1 MKKIK
6 TIAVNLRNVIRN
18 MGFLPR
24 TAISAALAFVAVLAV
39 AIVADATYNFM
50 ASHSG
55 LMVVAGIV
63 GGQVFLYAKELGR
76 LKNGLKRLMADPTAA
91 ANGQTQA
98 PKEKAPKPAKAAAS
112 TASFAT
118 VAKDLAK
125 AFSAPVDEDEDEE
138 DQESFEDGEDDI

>member
-63 GGQVFLYAKELGR
+63 GGQVFLYAKELG
-76 LKNGLKRLMADPTAA
+76 LTVYKATCGKDDPTAA
-91 ANGQTQA
+91 ANGQTQV
-98 PKEKAPKPAKAAAS
+98 PKEKAPKPAKAAAP

-118 VAKDLAK
+118 MAKDLAK

-138 DQESFEDGEDDI
+138 DQEFFEDDDI

>member
-39 AIVADATYNFM
+39 AIVADATY
-50 ASHSG
+50 SG

-76 LKNGLKRLMADPTAA
+76 LKSGLKRLMADPTAA
-91 ANGQTQA
+91 ANGQTQV

>member
-6 TIAVNLRNVIRN
+6 TIVVNLRNVIRN

-98 PKEKAPKPAKAAAS
+98 PKEKAPKPAKAAAP

-118 VAKDLAK
+118 MAKDLAK

-138 DQESFEDGEDDI
+138 DQEFFEDDDI